1 MRTKLTN
8 STIPLLSLILLLAS
22 CATIPPAL
30 QGEYSSLT
38 PAQAKAN
45 HSMNQK
51 VRWSGLIIH
60 TINKKDK
67 TCFEIVQTETD
78 KSLRPKRIIPKNG
91 SRFLACKEGFLEPQA
106 FDKRMVAITGN
117 LVAYTKQNIG
127 QYEYE
132 YPVVKTDVIYIWR
145 KQAPINP
152 VYFSSFATF
161 NTFHCGYSVIHGYCF

>member
-1 MRTKLTN
+1 MPAKAKIFIT
-8 STIPLLSLILLLAS
+8 SLILVSLSACVS
-22 CATIPPAL
+22 VPQVL
-30 QGEYSSLT
+30 QGEYANIT
-38 PAQAKAN
+38 PAAAKIK
-45 HSMNQK
+45 HDMNLK

-78 KSLRPKRIIPKNG
+78 ESLRPKRIIPKNG

-106 FDKRMVAITGN
+106 FDKRMVTITGN

-127 QYEYE
+127 EYEYE

-145 KQAPINP
+145 KQAPVNP
-152 VYFSSFATF
+152 VFFTHYATF
-161 NTFHCGYSVIHGYCF
+161 STFHCGYSFISNYCY